1 MKLGIIPNDILIA
14 FLLAFVV
21 GMVFFPLFIRWQQ
34 QRHLGQKIKK
44 EGPNLHLHKENTPS
58 MGGIVIFM
66 ALLVVFG
73 VGRQYWLSNLL
84 PVVLLAG
91 YTILGLVDDWH
102 KSYLEKPWGIKAR
115 YKILFQIVLAGIV
128 LWLTMDGMPTQITIP
143 FSRYVIPMSRPL
155 FFGYGIF
162 IIIAT
167 SNAFNI
173 ADGLDGLAG
182 GSGILTFLFWGLLL
196 LTLGK
201 TQLSWLAFGAIG
213 GLTAFLWFNIW
224 PAGIFM
230 GDSGSLGLG
239 ALLGF
244 MALISGQSLLII
256 FSALVFFV
264 DTLSVI
270 LQVFSFKILGRR
282 LFLMSPIH
290 HHFELKGMKETQI
303 TVRFWII
310 QAIGITVAWLGRVQ

>member
-1 MKLGIIPNDILIA
+1 MNPGIIPNSTIFALIIS
-14 FLLAFVV
+14 FII
-21 GMVFFPLFIRWQQ
+21 GMISFPLFIRWQKQ
-34 QRHLGQKIKK
+34 HHLGQKIKK

-58 MGGIVIFM
+58 MGGVIIFFIILVIFIIGGQFKP
-66 ALLVVFG
+66 ANVLPIILLSGF
-73 VGRQYWLSNLL
+73 
-84 PVVLLAG
+84 
-91 YTILGLVDDWH
+91 TFLGFIDDWY

-115 YKILFQIVLAGIV
+115 YKILFQIVIAGLV
-128 LWLTMDGMPTQITIP
+128 LCFSLDWMPAQIAIP
-143 FSRYVIPMSRPL
+143 FSKYIVPISRPL

-173 ADGLDGLAG
+173 ADGLDGLAA
-182 GSGILTFLFWGLLL
+182 GSGILTFLFWGFFLS
-196 LTLGK
+196 TLGK
-201 TQLSWLAFGAIG
+201 ISISWLAFGAMV
-213 GLTAFLWFNIW
+213 GLIAFLWFNIW
-224 PAGIFM
+224 PAQIFM

-239 ALLGF
+239 ALIGF

-256 FSALVFFV
+256 FSAFIFFI

-290 HHFELKGMKETQI
+290 HHFELRGRKEAQI

-310 QAIGITVAWLGRVQ
+310 QVIGVAVAWLGRVQ

>member
-1 MKLGIIPNDILIA
+1 MKPGIIPNNLFFA
-14 FLLAFVV
+14 FLLAFGI

-58 MGGIVIFM
+58 MGGVVIFT

-73 VGRQYWLSNLL
+73 VGKRYWLDNLL
-84 PVVLLAG
+84 PIILLTG
-91 YTILGLVDDWH
+91 YTLLGLVDDWY

-115 YKILFQIVLAGIV
+115 YKFLFQIVLAGII
-128 LWLTMDGMPTQITIP
+128 LWLAMDWIPTQITIP
-143 FSRYVIPMSRPL
+143 FSHNVIPVSRPL

-162 IIIAT
+162 IIVAT

-201 TQLSWLAFGAIG
+201 TQLSWLAFGVIG

-239 ALLGF
+239 ALIGF

-290 HHFELKGMKETQI
+290 HHFELKGIKETQI

>member
-1 MKLGIIPNDILIA
+1 MKPGIIPNNVFIA
-14 FLLAFVV
+14 FLLAFGI
-21 GMVFFPLFIRWQQ
+21 GMVFFPLFIQWQRQ
-34 QRHLGQKIKK
+34 HQLGQKIKK

-58 MGGIVIFM
+58 MGGIIIFM
-66 ALLVVFG
+66 TILVVYG
-73 VGRQYWLSNLL
+73 VGKQYWYDNLL
-84 PVVLLAG
+84 PIILLAG
-91 YTILGLVDDWH
+91 YTFLGFVDDWF

-115 YKILFQIVLAGIV
+115 FKFLFQIFLAGLI
-128 LWLTMDGMPTQITIP
+128 LWLAMDGMPTHITIP
-143 FSRYVIPMSRPL
+143 FSRYVFPMSRPL

-162 IIIAT
+162 IIVAT

-173 ADGLDGLAG
+173 TDGLDGLAA
-182 GSGILTFLFWGLLL
+182 GSGILTLLFWGWLLFII
-196 LTLGK
+196 GK
-201 TQLSWLAFGAIG
+201 SQLSWLAFGAIG
-213 GLTAFLWFNIW
+213 GLTAFLWFNVW

-239 ALLGF
+239 ALIGF

-256 FSALVFFV
+256 FSALVFFL

-270 LQVFSFKILGRR
+270 LQVFSFQFLGRR

-310 QAIGITVAWLGRVQ
+310 QAIGMTIAWLGRVQ

>member
-1 MKLGIIPNDILIA
+1 MNPGIIPKNLGIA
-14 FLLAFVV
+14 FLLALAV

-34 QRHLGQKIKK
+34 QRQLGQKIKK

-58 MGGIVIFM
+58 MGGIIIFI
-66 ALLVVFG
+66 AIFVVYG
-73 VGRQYWLSNLL
+73 VGRQYWHGNLL
-84 PVVLLAG
+84 PIILLAG
-91 YTILGLVDDWH
+91 YTLLGLVDDWY

-115 YKILFQIVLAGIV
+115 YKFLFQVLLAGLI
-128 LWLTMDGMPTQITIP
+128 LWLARDGIPAQITIP
-143 FSRYVIPMSRPL
+143 FSHYVIPISFPL

-162 IIIAT
+162 IIVAT

-173 ADGLDGLAG
+173 ADGLDGLAA
-182 GSGILTFLFWGLLL
+182 GSGILTLLFWGCLLL
-196 LTLGK
+196 IMNQN
-201 TQLSWLAFGAIG
+201 QLSWLAFGAIG
-213 GLTAFLWFNIW
+213 GLTAFLWFNVW

-239 ALLGF
+239 ALIGF
-244 MALISGQSLLII
+244 MALLSGQSLLII
-256 FSALVFFV
+256 FSALVFFI

-270 LQVFSFKILGRR
+270 LQVFSFRFLGRR

-310 QAIGITVAWLGRVQ
+310 QAIGITVAWLGRLQ